1 MRAGDPRA
9 GLRRRY
15 TMEEILELN
24 GGRPKIHP
32 LNYDA
37 LTMLRNPL
45 YVKFAEEI
53 REKNT
58 EVNNSIRQHQTE
70 DIAMR
75 QMASEQGLPYDQV
88 RQVIERAP
96 DQQDGDS
103 DDSSSEEEEAGSV
116 QPPIAAIESK
126 KRRSPTPDT
135 ADAFRGKDDRTDDPG
150 GGGSGSAGGLN
161 TTQADSNL
169 MDDLEEA
176 GRTAAAAPRTGSR
189 LRRGS
194 QRTLDASHLQTMAE
208 IEELRR
214 ELRQQQK
221 QQIIIQ
227 NMPAPPTN
235 PMREIIREIHQVQT
249 PAPPPVAPQPSEETA
264 RLIATLNQ
272 AVAQNQ
278 NLSAFAE
285 RMGMNMNQ
293 LVALMRAQLQEGGG
307 GGEVAASSSS
317 GQPPPPPGGYGPVAA
332 HQGGKRRPE
341 VYQLN
346 RPGRDPSRPPRAA
359 EKAEP
364 RVAQPAQ
371 VETAPARSRSTA
383 SVRDAP
389 RLERSRSEV
398 RGAAATEIVPSRAP
412 VRPSQAPVRPSAAS
426 RESTVSSMDSQRTID
441 YRGKE
446 LAPPSREAS
455 RARSARLP
463 SAASTIDYRSR
474 SRGADG
480 SAAEPQA
487 AFTLPVK
494 GGVPRGRSPPAQP
507 ERMKRIME
515 DIASSQNKELVK
527 GQMRVELGRFARSFA
542 AKRKEQEKRAVSQP
556 LPPKAALTRTFD
568 ELVEE
573 EVQPA
578 PGARSVKQRIASRG
592 GSQSGASRVR
602 SLTARGEGIRA
613 A

>member
-1 MRAGDPRA
+1 MSIIEAAPMRAGDPRA

-45 YVKFAEEI
+45 YVKFAQEI

-116 QPPIAAIESK
+116 QPLIAAIESQ

-161 TTQADSNL
+161 MTQADSNL

-293 LVALMRAQLQEGGG
+293 LVALMRAQLQAGGG

-359 EKAEP
+359 E
-364 RVAQPAQ
+364 RAQPAQ
-371 VETAPARSRSTA
+371 VETAPASTA
-383 SVRDAP
+383 SGT

-455 RARSARLP
+455 RARSARAA
-463 SAASTIDYRSR
+463 SAATIDYRSR

-592 GSQSGASRVR
+592 GSQSGGSRVR

>member
-58 EVNNSIRQHQTE
+58 EVNSAIRQHQTE

-116 QPPIAAIESK
+116 QPLIAAIESK

-293 LVALMRAQLQEGGG
+293 LVALMRAQLQAGGG
-307 GGEVAASSSS
+307 PGRGGEVAASSSS

-359 EKAEP
+359 E
-364 RVAQPAQ
+364 RAQPAQ
-371 VETAPARSRSTA
+371 VETAPASTA

-426 RESTVSSMDSQRTID
+426 AASRESTVSSMDSQRTID

-455 RARSARLP
+455 RARSARAA
-463 SAASTIDYRSR
+463 SAATIDYRSR

>member
-1 MRAGDPRA
+1 MTYFATPGS
-9 GLRRRY
+9 LR
-15 TMEEILELN
+15 
-24 GGRPKIHP
+24 
-32 LNYDA
+32 
-37 LTMLRNPL
+37 
-45 YVKFAEEI
+45 
-53 REKNT
+53 
-58 EVNNSIRQHQTE
+58 S
-70 DIAMR
+70 
-75 QMASEQGLPYDQV
+75 
-88 RQVIERAP
+88 
-96 DQQDGDS
+96 
-103 DDSSSEEEEAGSV
+103 
-116 QPPIAAIESK
+116 AA
-126 KRRSPTPDT
+126 
-135 ADAFRGKDDRTDDPG
+135 A
-150 GGGSGSAGGLN
+150 
-161 TTQADSNL
+161 SNL
-169 MDDLEEA
+169 QA
-176 GRTAAAAPRTGSR
+176 
-189 LRRGS
+189 
-194 QRTLDASHLQTMAE
+194 MAE

-235 PMREIIREIHQVQT
+235 PMREIIREIHQVQQ

-264 RLIATLNQ
+264 RLIAALNQ
-272 AVAQNQ
+272 AVANNQ

-293 LVALMRAQLQEGGG
+293 LVALMRAQLQAGGG

-317 GQPPPPPGGYGPVAA
+317 GPPPPPPGGYGPVAA
-332 HQGGKRRPE
+332 AKRRPE

-346 RPGRDPSRPPRAA
+346 RPGRDPSRPPRGGEAV
-359 EKAEP
+359 
-364 RVAQPAQ
+364 VAQPAQ

-383 SVRDAP
+383 SVREPGPPP

-398 RGAAATEIVPSRAP
+398 RGAAASEIVPSRAP

-426 RESTVSSMDSQRTID
+426 RESTVSSLDSQRTID

-446 LAPPSREAS
+446 PAPPSREAS
-455 RARSARLP
+455 RATGTRAAST
-463 SAASTIDYRSR
+463 ASTIDYRSR
-474 SRGADG
+474 SRGAGG
-480 SAAEPQA
+480 SAPEPPQA
-487 AFTLPVK
+487 SSYTLPIK
-494 GGVPRGRSPPAQP
+494 GGVTRGRSPPAQP
-507 ERMKRIME
+507 ERLKRIME

-592 GSQSGASRVR
+592 GSQSGGSSFAAAQSASRVR